1 MKSEQMDES
10 ANRFSEAAE
19 QWAAGR
25 PEQAVRG
32 FGRMGQG
39 QNED

>member
-1 MKSEQMDES
+1 MSSQTNS
-10 ANRFSEAAE
+10 RNVGLF
-19 QWAAGR
+19 
-25 PEQAVRG
+25 QAVRG